1 MLTPDATQ
9 RAEAARL
16 LGMFGGADG
25 LPRAIDVV
33 QRQFATIQTRTQLLL
48 TLATIT
54 LTITGFSGPKMIESG
69 LFTRVGM
76 ATGLVFVLAA
86 VLIMLLSLRVR
97 WLTQFDH
104 PDLVERLAQMIAHR
118 DRKTRRYML
127 ELGLL
132 AIGLASYVAAVIGYL
147 IAA

>member
-1 MLTPDATQ
+1 MPAPDQEQ

-25 LPRAIDVV
+25 LPRAIEVV
-33 QRQFATIQTRTQLLL
+33 RGQFSTIQARTQLLL

-69 LFTRVGM
+69 PFTRVAM
-76 ATGLVFVLAA
+76 ATGLVFVLSA
-86 VLIMLLSLRVR
+86 VLVMLLSLRVR

-104 PDLVERLAQMIAHR
+104 PDLVERLAQMIVHR

-132 AIGLASYVAAVIGYL
+132 AVGLASYVTAVISYL